1 MPVCPKCGAER
12 PTDDSVCASC
22 ASLAASHSLWRQ
34 APGIGVLLGFAGVVT
49 GLVAACVQSIFTLN
63 FGQGN
68 VSKVIVFGAQL
79 ATAAVCYLLYSVSN
93 RGSLRGFRPFVLG
106 FVIVWFGAFA
116 ICSSGAYLQTAPPH
130 R

>member
-68 VSKVIVFGAQL
+68 VSKVI
-79 ATAAVCYLLYSVSN
+79 YSVSN